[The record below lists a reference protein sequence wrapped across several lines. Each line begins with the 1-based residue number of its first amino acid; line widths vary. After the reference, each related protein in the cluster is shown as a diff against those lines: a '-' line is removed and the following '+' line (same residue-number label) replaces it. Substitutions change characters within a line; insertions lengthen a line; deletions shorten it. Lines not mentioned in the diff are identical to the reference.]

1 MTIDERCRF
10 YFIEE
15 VYQMFPIG
23 ATELILILVLVLIL
37 FGPGKLPE
45 VGRSLGKAWSEFK
58 KAKEDFENEFKDDE
72 FKNNDLEGN
81 ESNDDLP

>member
-1 MTIDERCRF
+1 
-10 YFIEE
+10 
-15 VYQMFPIG
+15 MFSIG

-72 FKNNDLEGN
+72 LKKYDFEGK
-81 ESNDDLP
+81 ESDDDLS